1 MIKNTKHAITDKF
14 DELIEECPQDK
25 YDYTIVQF
33 DCKASTYDYIYE
45 KINDKLKDGLI
56 TGIIPIN
63 VCAHCG
69 PGTIGL
75 VVSPKINN
83 KSIKDFM

>member
-1 MIKNTKHAITDKF
+1 MKF
-14 DELIEECPQDK
+14 
-25 YDYTIVQF
+25 
-33 DCKASTYDYIYE
+33 DYIYG
-45 KINDKLKDGLI
+45 KINESLESESVL

-75 VVSPKINN
+75 VVSPRING